1 MFHLFLVFSNLR
13 SHSSSHRILQDRP
26 DPVCC
31 IAVGPAM
38 PKIHVLHENPDWL
51 PPLAAA
57 LDRTGAEWDEW
68 FLVERALDL
77 SAPPPDGVLQP
88 HERLLR
94 SEEHTSEL
102 QSLMRISY
110 AVF

>member
-1 MFHLFLVFSNLR
+1 
-13 SHSSSHRILQDRP
+13 
-26 DPVCC
+26 
-31 IAVGPAM
+31 M

-77 SAPPPDGVLQP
+77 SAPPPDGVFYNRMSASSHTRGPRFSPELTPPTLSWLVHQARHASQGP
-88 HERLLR
+88 RTLYIELHQLR
-94 SEEHTSEL
+94 T
-102 QSLMRISY
+102 
-110 AVF
+110 

>member
-1 MFHLFLVFSNLR
+1 
-13 SHSSSHRILQDRP
+13 
-26 DPVCC
+26 
-31 IAVGPAM
+31 M

-77 SAPPPDGVLQP
+77 SAPPPDGVFYNRMSASSHTRGHPFPPEPTPATLSWLVSHRHPLVNGPGAPAP
-88 HERLLR
+88 HLSQVPQDR
-94 SEEHTSEL
+94 
-102 QSLMRISY
+102 
-110 AVF
+110 AP